1 MEQLK
6 YQYRTKSNN
15 TSHKNNFKA
24 GIIKASKILQI
35 AFACIG
41 YTLLY
46 LFIGSFG
53 GKLENK
59 KI

>member
-1 MEQLK
+1 MKQAKLK
-6 YQYRTKSNN
+6 YKD
-15 TSHKNNFKA
+15 KNHYNKVSQFKF
-24 GIIKASKILQI
+24 GLIKASKVIQY

-46 LFIGSFG
+46 LLLGSFG